1 MKPVPIPM
9 KQWLAANER
18 TRVLPGDQWYLNF
31 STSILSLVKQ
41 SPLFK
46 EDDYAQKYATVSL
59 TMYFQDVIA
68 QTGGWKTFTELY
80 YKQYNTYLPFYPLS
94 DSYIPDEINPED
106 IAFVL
111 WTLKSHFALYGPDE
125 YTLQNP
131 YDKDLLALAQEAYK
145 MMDEKFEEAPI
156 NEKTSSFLW
165 VMGPDLLD
173 MPFVPLPEI
182 TPETKLSKDVE
193 HCLEYSGGK
202 PLLYFAT
209 YKELC
214 KFFVEVLKWENTRS
228 ALLPDLQYKKEF
240 VIYANAKGMLIAHDV
255 AAYFCEE
262 HNPMYNAKRAAAE
275 GYKLFCRPGACPF
288 DLIKYGMLKGIL
300 PDVQFPFDNGKE
312 ILQQNWDFIARYYL
326 CEYYEGE

>member
-31 STSILSLVKQ
+31 SASILSLVKQ

-46 EDDYAQKYATVSL
+46 EDDYAQKDATVSL

-214 KFFVEVLKWENTRS
+214 KFFVEVL
-228 ALLPDLQYKKEF
+228 
-240 VIYANAKGMLIAHDV
+240 
-255 AAYFCEE
+255 
-262 HNPMYNAKRAAAE
+262 
-275 GYKLFCRPGACPF
+275 
-288 DLIKYGMLKGIL
+288 
-300 PDVQFPFDNGKE
+300 NGK
-312 ILQQNWDFIARYYL
+312 IPVLLYFLTYSTRKNS
-326 CEYYEGE
+326 

>member
-1 MKPVPIPM
+1 MVSQFFSKYPIVS
-9 KQWLAANER
+9 KAISSIQGRWLCAER
-18 TRVLPGDQWYLNF
+18 CH
-31 STSILSLVKQ
+31 SITHYV
-41 SPLFK
+41 
-46 EDDYAQKYATVSL
+46 
-59 TMYFQDVIA
+59 FQDVIA

-193 HCLEYSGGK
+193 HCLEYSGGN
-202 PLLYFAT
+202 LY
-209 YKELC
+209 YI
-214 KFFVEVLKWENTRS
+214 
-228 ALLPDLQYKKEF
+228 LLP
-240 VIYANAKGMLIAHDV
+240 
-255 AAYFCEE
+255 
-262 HNPMYNAKRAAAE
+262 
-275 GYKLFCRPGACPF
+275 
-288 DLIKYGMLKGIL
+288 IKNSASSLLK
-300 PDVQFPFDNGKE
+300 F
-312 ILQQNWDFIARYYL
+312 
-326 CEYYEGE
+326 

>member
-1 MKPVPIPM
+1 
-9 KQWLAANER
+9 
-18 TRVLPGDQWYLNF
+18 
-31 STSILSLVKQ
+31 
-41 SPLFK
+41 
-46 EDDYAQKYATVSL
+46 
-59 TMYFQDVIA
+59 MYFQDVIA
-68 QTGGWKTFTELY
+68 QTGGWKTFTESY
-80 YKQYNTYLPFYPLS
+80 YALYNTYLPFYRLS

-125 YTLQNP
+125 YTLQDP
-131 YDKDLLALAQEAYK
+131 YNKDLLDLAQEVYK
-145 MMDEKFEEAPI
+145 LMDEEFEEAPI
-156 NEKTSSFLW
+156 NEEPSSFLW

-173 MPFVPLPEI
+173 MPSTPLPEI

-202 PLLYFAT
+202 SLLYFAT

-214 KFFVEVLKWENTRS
+214 KFFVEVLKWEDTPS

-240 VIYANAKGMLIAHDV
+240 VIYANAKGMLIAHNV
-255 AAYFCEE
+255 AAYFCEG
-262 HNPMYNAKRAAAE
+262 HNPMYNAERAAAE
-275 GYKLFCRPGACPF
+275 GYKLFCRPGTCPF

-300 PDVQFPFDNGKE
+300 PDVQLPFTNGKE
-312 ILQQNWDFIARYYL
+312 VLQKNWDFIARYYL